1 MEARP
6 GTHHARSQ
14 LMAVDLRQRLAGWAK
29 GHVPTR
35 ESLGANRWVRPF
47 AHTVLRPDL
56 WHFNRRSVP
65 RGVALGLFVGI
76 LIPFAHSLVAALTAV
91 FARANVPVAIATT
104 WVSNPATWIVIFP
117 SAYVIGEGLLHA
129 DAQTGIA
136 PMETAM
142 QQTQFDH
149 LLTQITGKGLDTA
162 LGLFVIATVLASIGY
177 LVSSFGW
184 RWWIARK
191 RRARL
196 ADALVRAGTL
206 AG

>member
-1 MEARP
+1 MEARS
-6 GTHHARSQ
+6 GAHHARSQ
-14 LMAVDLRQRLAGWAK
+14 LMAARLSQRVLGWAK

-35 ESLGANRWVRPF
+35 ESLEANRWVRPF
-47 AHTVLRPDL
+47 AHSVLRPDL
-56 WHFNRRSVP
+56 WRFNRRSVP
-65 RGVALGLFVGI
+65 RGIALGLFVGI
-76 LIPFAHSLVAALTAV
+76 LIPFAHSVVAALTAV
-91 FARANVPVAIATT
+91 FVRANVPMAIGST
-104 WVSNPATWIVIFP
+104 WVSNPATWIIIFP
-117 SAYVIGEGLLHA
+117 SAYSIGEALLHA

-136 PMETAM
+136 PMATAM
-142 QQTQFDH
+142 QETEMDH

-184 RWWIARK
+184 RWWIVRK

-196 ADALVRAGTL
+196 AQSRERAGIL